1 VRLDIRITCELFQIL
16 AIGRSKTFKT
26 GGYFTRNG
34 KLRAAL
40 RVLYLSSS
48 QWKNMKKELERKY
61 KPL

>member
-1 VRLDIRITCELFQIL
+1 LV
-16 AIGRSKTFKT
+16 IGRSKTFKT